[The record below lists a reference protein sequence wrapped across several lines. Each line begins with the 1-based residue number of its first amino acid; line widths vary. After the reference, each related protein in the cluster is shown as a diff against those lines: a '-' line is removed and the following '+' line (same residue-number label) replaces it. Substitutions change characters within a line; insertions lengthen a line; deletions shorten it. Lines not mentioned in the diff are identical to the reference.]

1 MMRSETTREENMKH
15 YWHAYLP
22 SLISLVII
30 CFLLFVGTV
39 SGSSVNLILP
49 ENNTITNLNND
60 SLQFVYNHTGS
71 LAGIVNCT
79 LYIDEN
85 PVNYS
90 TDVPANTSQSVYS
103 NQSWSEGTH
112 YWYVNCTNGTSQKSS
127 FDIGQNY
134 TFTAD
139 FTPPN
144 ITSWYTNATNAS
156 SPQDLMFLVSANDSI
171 FFNITVEN
179 PDNDTSYTWLVN
191 KVDQNNSA
199 SNFTFNVPDCDHQ
212 NDPSSCIWEIH
223 VIANDSAG
231 NEAHHEWV
239 ISTLN
244 ESEAP
249 DVFDYFT
256 DGKLT
261 NRAETDPWGRPLI
274 NWTIYYGTPN
284 ASRGYI
290 LGKDSSW
297 RIITPSEINHGTWIW
312 RYRWPAGFVGYD
324 ESSPVGVRFDRAY
337 ELYDSNDWYYKF
349 AALRTG
355 IGTESVDFPIDR
367 DSDTSNDD
375 NWYEARFIRT
385 AEGEIYLFRRW
396 RLGNLLSVDKCPADN
411 IDQIE
416 LWYAAEGT
424 DAFVDNIEVY
434 EGKYL
439 FPFNGKDIT
448 FGNYVSNYH
457 GEENYRILP
466 TFKRGIVIRG
476 RGVRLEDIANAIKD
490 TSKFTYDSDKRKAVC
505 YTNLSLEDG
514 SELIIE
520 NETLKFHPLKDGD
533 LEFTIGYGATLRI
546 ENSTITSDTLYYY
559 VWNFAGSTT
568 RYGRTAFIPGTES
581 FLPPEVGSVGLY
593 RIYIENSTISNAAHF
608 FLDEPQELR
617 IKNSQFTNLSQVD
630 WGDYS
635 IDWDHDGKRRAYAKG
650 KKALGIFTKDLGLDT
665 WLFDIGNITISGKDQ
680 PVNLFYVMNNNYTR
694 RDKFVIYDC
703 DFSKNTVIKIKKS
716 AHYHPRYWG
725 GSWPPKGTYYDCRVE
740 LANCKWDKVNIT
752 TDKAYL
758 IPKYYLDVKVIDS
771 NGPVSGANVS
781 VYNEV
786 DDESYPCENK
796 DRKYEYVVLPQ
807 VHQPE
812 YKTVNLN
819 YHVGL
824 PHRSTLTTENGHTPL
839 PSDVNNTLVIADYKK
854 YLNLTTNETEMVNFT
869 YTIMVNK
876 TTNQGNVILKN
887 TTNTIYPNGTIYYS
901 ENKNF
906 SGIVTGVDPNESW
919 YRANPLNPTYTV
931 NITITTGDEVNMSV
945 NSSEILNLTM
955 NEYSTKLI
963 NFTATNTTTDQ
974 KMNITVYNGT
984 FIVVNGK
991 KYEIKK
997 DGVVQQTKTAVDN
1010 KVVFTDIPV
1019 GSDYVITE
1027 ESGGKEHKL
1036 PVAKP
1041 VVVTGI
1047 AILIVIAYWR
1057 YRRRRRRM
1065 RSGGFV
1071 VLVPG
1076 VAIEWSSFLYN

>member
-1 MMRSETTREENMKH
+1 MKTN
-15 YWHAYLP
+15 
-22 SLISLVII
+22 SLEKRKKYAFILSVIVVLI
-30 CFLLFVGTV
+30 YIAELSVV
-39 SGSSVNLILP
+39 ASGHTVNLISP
-49 ENNTITNLNND
+49 ENNTATNLNNN
-60 SLQFVYNHTGS
+60 SLQFTYNHTGA
-71 LAGIVNCT
+71 LTETVNCT
-79 LYIDEN
+79 LYIDRN

-90 TDVPANTSQSVYS
+90 IDVPANTSQSVYS
-103 NQSWSEGTH
+103 NQSWNEGTH
-112 YWYVNCTNGTSQKSS
+112 YWYVNCTNGSSQESS
-127 FDIGQNY
+127 LDIGQNY

-139 FTPPN
+139 FTAPN

-191 KVDQNNSA
+191 KVDQNNTA
-199 SNFTFNVPDCDHQ
+199 PNFTFNVPDCDHL

-249 DVFDYFT
+249 DFFDYFA

-261 NRAETDPWGRPLI
+261 NRTGTDPWGRPLI
-274 NWTIYYGTPN
+274 NWTIYYGTPD
-284 ASRGYI
+284 ASRGY
-290 LGKDSSW
+290 LWGKGGDRWDIFTS
-297 RIITPSEINHGTWIW
+297 SEINHGTWIW
-312 RYRWPAGFVGYD
+312 RYRWPDGMVDYSRGSAAFFGPMPAYGFYDKNCWYAKFWANTEAGIFH
-324 ESSPVGVRFDRAY
+324 
-337 ELYDSNDWYYKF
+337 
-349 AALRTG
+349 
-355 IGTESVDFPIDR
+355 IDR
-367 DSDTSNDD
+367 DSGTTVDD
-375 NWYEARFIRT
+375 DWYEARLIRT

-396 RLGNLLSVDKCPADN
+396 KLGNLLYTDKCPADN

-416 LWYAAEGT
+416 LWYKEGNT
-424 DAFVDNIEVY
+424 DAFIDNIEVY

-439 FPFNGKDIT
+439 FPFNGKNIT
-448 FGNYVSNYH
+448 FGDYVSNYH
-457 GEENYRILP
+457 GEENYKIFP
-466 TFKRGIVIRG
+466 TFKQGIVIRG

-490 TSKFTYDSDKRKAVC
+490 SSKFTYNSDKREAIC

-520 NETLKFHPLKDGD
+520 NETLNFYPLKNGD

-546 ENSTITSDTLYYY
+546 KNSTITSDTPYYY

-568 RYGRTAFIPGTES
+568 RYGRTEFNPWKGDYTTV
-581 FLPPEVGSVGLY
+581 EVSDTGLY

-635 IDWDHDGKRRAYAKG
+635 IIWYQNGKRRTYANG
-650 KKALGIFTKDLGLDT
+650 EKAFGIFTKDLGKDT
-665 WLFDIGNITISGKDQ
+665 WLFDIENITISGKDQ
-680 PVNLFYVMNNNYTR
+680 PVNLFFVINNNYTR

-716 AHYHPRYWG
+716 AHYHPKYWG
-725 GSWPPKGTYYDCRVE
+725 GDWPPTGTYYDCKVE
-740 LANCKWDKVNIT
+740 LVNCKWDKVNIT

-758 IPKYYLDVKVIDS
+758 ISKYYLDVKVLDS
-771 NGPVSGANVS
+771 NGPVSGANVF

-786 DDESYPCENK
+786 DDENYPCENK
-796 DRKYEYVVLPQ
+796 DRKYEYVELPQ

-839 PSDVNNTLVIADYKK
+839 PSNANNTLVIVDYVKDI
-854 YLNLTTNETEMVNFT
+854 NGTTNETEMVNFT

-887 TTNTIYPNGTIYYS
+887 TANTIYPNGTIYYS
-901 ENKNF
+901 EDKTF
-906 SGIVTGVDPNESW
+906 SGSVSGVDPNESW
-919 YRANPLNPTYTV
+919 YRPNPMIPTYTV
-931 NITITTGDEVNMSV
+931 NLTITNGNEVKMSV
-945 NSSEILNLTM
+945 VSSAIINLTI
-955 NEYSTKLI
+955 NEYSSNLV

-974 KMNITVYNGT
+974 TVNITVYNGT
-984 FIVVNGK
+984 FEVINGK

-997 DGVVQQTKTAVDN
+997 DGIVQQTKTASDN

-1027 ESGGKEHKL
+1027 ESGGKQHKL
-1036 PVAKP
+1036 PVARP
-1041 VVVTGI
+1041 VCATGI

-1065 RSGGFV
+1065 RSGGFI
-1071 VLVPG
+1071 VLIPG
-1076 VAIEWSSFLYN
+1076 ITGEWIPFLYN